1 MSATTGAITDRDLDE
16 FTRTYA
22 RPDGFRGAAGLYRS
36 MLQEGEELK
45 ALVSRSKLAMPVLAV
60 GAGTGD
66 FTAGT
71 LVQVAD
77 DVRRVSIEGVGHLA
91 ATEAPDELA
100 TALLD
105 FYADLD
111 RLTKPRSASILEPE
125 ARV

>member
-1 MSATTGAITDRDLDE
+1 
-16 FTRTYA
+16 
-22 RPDGFRGAAGLYRS
+22 
-36 MLQEGEELK
+36 
-45 ALVSRSKLAMPVLAV
+45 MPVLAV

-91 ATEAPDELA
+91 ALEAPDELA

-111 RLTKPRSASILEPE
+111 A
-125 ARV
+125 